1 MEVGEPSGFS
11 SVSRRRTAV
20 ERSSKVSR
28 QAAEEETLTGGR
40 KEGEDQKE
48 REANGREE
56 EAGRTG
62 ESLEHARAGLDVH
75 HALAEGGRVVDVS
88 EG

>member
-40 KEGEDQKE
+40 KEIRKSEKRGGRRKRRDEQE
-48 REANGREE
+48 RAWSTLEQDWMSIML
-56 EAGRTG
+56 
-62 ESLEHARAGLDVH
+62 SLR
-75 HALAEGGRVVDVS
+75 EGGSSMFPRA
-88 EG
+88 E